1 MKNLKC
7 TLIEQHDK
15 NYKGIINHKRLGCR
29 GFIIDGDKILISHET
44 NTDMYLIPG
53 GGLEKG
59 ENLTDCCKREL
70 LEETGYVVNVKEQ
83 FLTINEYYDDR
94 LYETAFFICEIAGK
108 GRQSLTENE
117 INHGVCP
124 EWIKI
129 ADILI
134 EFGKYSDY
142 EKTDP
147 EKCGQYRREYAAIK
161 YYLENIKKPFTFYQF
176 PENRNIAFSK
186 KRPSAR
192 GLILKDRKILFVRE
206 LKDGTLMSAG
216 GGVENGETLID
227 CCKREML
234 EETGFI
240 VNVKDFFATVN
251 EYFEDVLYI
260 GNYFICEIIGE
271 GEKALT
277 ETEVSKN
284 TVTEWVDID
293 EALNIFKNHKG
304 LKIVDNGKK
313 SLYKREYT
321 ILKKLKDC
329 CL

>member
-1 MKNLKC
+1 MNKSEKTIL
-7 TLIEQHDK
+7 TQYGK
-15 NYKGIINHKRLGCR
+15 NYKGIINRKRLGCR
-29 GFIIDGDKILISHET
+29 GFITDGDKMLISHET

-53 GGLEKG
+53 GGLEEG
-59 ENLTDCCKREL
+59 ETPADCCKREL
-70 LEETGYVVNVKEQ
+70 LEETGYVVNAKEH

-94 LYETAFFICEIAGK
+94 LYETAFFICEIIGK
-108 GRQSLTENE
+108 DKQSLTENE

-129 ADILI
+129 VDALI
-134 EFGKYSDY
+134 EFGKYADY
-142 EKTDP
+142 EETEP

-176 PENRNIAFSK
+176 PENHSLTFAR

-192 GLILKDRKILFVRE
+192 GLILKDRKILLVRE

-216 GGVENGETLID
+216 GGVEDGESLID

-234 EETGFI
+234 EETGYI
-240 VNVKDFFATVN
+240 VNVKEAFATVD

-260 GNYFICEIIGE
+260 GNYFICEIIGN

-277 ETEVSKN
+277 ETEKSKN
-284 TVTEWVDID
+284 TITEWVDID
-293 EALNIFKNHKG
+293 EALDIFATYKG
-304 LKIVDNGKK
+304 LKIIDDGKK